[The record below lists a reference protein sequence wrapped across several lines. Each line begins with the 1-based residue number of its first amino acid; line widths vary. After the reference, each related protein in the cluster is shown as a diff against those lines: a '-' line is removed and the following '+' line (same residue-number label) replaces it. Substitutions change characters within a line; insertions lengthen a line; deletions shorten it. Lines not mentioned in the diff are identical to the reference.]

1 MVTNSINLT
10 IHETYDLN
18 TKVDKITLL
27 AIRTPSFD
35 TVSRYV
41 SPKCWSKIKF
51 NRASFRLACAS
62 QLPVDPLGVGYEAGQ
77 ISPQELINPI
87 LFKTVTGDSLGPILD
102 VIYGPNATHD
112 NGDSIKDL
120 EVSKVVTF
128 HTDGHDDLATDPM
141 AMYYTLLGD
150 TSFRQSHPQVGISA
164 GNIIPLVRE
173 VYTTMPLASSP
184 ELEVGIEGSYVTNN
198 KYYVGDFVPGEGKV
212 MANPGTYG
220 NVNASGRMISGRTV
234 PMPAIDTMPGSKF
247 NTGEPVSWPMSYC
260 AICIMPPSVQRSLYY
275 RCIVSWNITLSG
287 FVPSYQQDAYFG
299 TKSDHMYNDWT
310 DRPVSEA
317 VAVASEL
324 WDDNGL
330 IVTDGMENV
339 NKVTQ
344 TVT

>member
-10 IHETYDLN
+10 INETYDLN

-27 AIRTPSFD
+27 AIRTPSFN

-41 SPKCWSKIKF
+41 SPKTWSKIRF

-62 QLPVDPLGVGYEAGQ
+62 QLPVDPLGVGFESGQ

-87 LFKTVTGDSLGPILD
+87 LFKTVTGDSLGSILD
-102 VIYGPNATHD
+102 VIYGGNATHD
-112 NGDSIKDL
+112 NGDSLKDL
-120 EVSKVVTF
+120 EVGNIVTF
-128 HTDGHDDLATDPM
+128 HNDGIDDLATDPM

-150 TSFRQSHPQVGISA
+150 TSFRQAHPQVGISA

-173 VYTTMPLASSP
+173 VYSTMPLANTVNKRVGVVGYNSP
-184 ELEVGIEGSYVTNN
+184 NN
-198 KYYVGDFVPGEGKV
+198 EYGVAQFGDGTVY
-212 MANPGTYG
+212 ANPGSYG
-220 NVNASGRMISGRTV
+220 ISTTESSGRIISGRTV
-234 PMPAIDTMPGSKF
+234 PMPAIDTLAGSKS
-247 NTGEPVSWPMSYC
+247 NTGDPISWPMSYC

-287 FVPSYQQDAYFG
+287 FVPNYQQDAFFG
-299 TKSDHMYNDWT
+299 TKSDNMYNDWI

-317 VAVASEL
+317 VATASEL
-324 WDDNGL
+324 WDDSGL

-339 NKVTQ
+339 SKVTQ